1 MRPVAVYSALRLGLF
16 LVALLVLRLLGVGG
30 LLSLV
35 IALVLSMMLSFV
47 ILRRQRDAV
56 TLALMNRKGAAT
68 TATASATATAT
79 TAPAAPRP
87 RRRRF
92 SERFA
97 DRLAADAA
105 AEDAEAERLRRD
117 QAGPGSSGVRG

>member
-56 TLALMNRKGAAT
+56 TLALMNRKGAT
-68 TATASATATAT
+68 TTPT
-79 TAPAAPRP
+79 TTSAPAAPRP

-105 AEDAEAERLRRD
+105 AEDAEAERLRGERPE
-117 QAGPGSSGVRG
+117 AGSSGVRG

>member
-16 LVALLVLRLLGVGG
+16 LVAMLVLRVLGVGG

-35 IALVLSMMLSFV
+35 LALVLSMMLSFV

-56 TLALMNRKGAAT
+56 TLALMNRKGGAAGQ
-68 TATASATATAT
+68 
-79 TAPAAPRP
+79 APAAPAPAPAP

-92 SERFA
+92 ADRFA

-105 AEDAEAERLRRD
+105 AEDAEADRLRSGSVD
-117 QAGPGSSGVRG
+117 PDAPGTRR

>member
-35 IALVLSMMLSFV
+35 LALVLSMMLSFV

-68 TATASATATAT
+68 TAPTTAPTTASA
-79 TAPAAPRP
+79 PPAPRQ

-117 QAGPGSSGVRG
+117 QADPGTSGVRG